1 MFPKRLDI
9 ERTILN
15 LNKIKRCKL
24 FKRRERRSI
33 FRFFYEVVFSLKGI
47 SRAIEYVGIRLK
59 RIPDTPHKI
68 SLGMSCGIFASFTPL
83 FGLHFLIAGLLSY
96 LLRANVLASLIG
108 TFVGNPIT
116 FPIITVFNLKLGE
129 WLLGSSEYSSGDG
142 GKIFEGFLDFI
153 FLIYK
158 SFFTEGSIGENSVPR
173 MNEFLNGVFIPYS
186 LGGLILGV
194 FSAIISYFLL
204 RSLVSTYQKK
214 RDALKAKR
222 SKKKLLRKIHEIR

>member
-1 MFPKRLDI
+1 M
-9 ERTILN
+9 
-15 LNKIKRCKL
+15 
-24 FKRRERRSI
+24 FKRREKRSV
-33 FRFFYEVVFSLKGI
+33 FRFFYEVIFSLKGI

-96 LLRANVLASLIG
+96 VLRANVLASLIG
-108 TFVGNPIT
+108 TFIGNPIT

-129 WLLGSSEYSSGDG
+129 WILGSSEYSSGDG

-158 SFFTEGSIGENSVPR
+158 SFFTEGSIGENSVPK
-173 MNEFLNGVFIPYS
+173 MNEFFIGVFIPYS
-186 LGGLILGV
+186 LGGLIFGI
-194 FSAIISYFLL
+194 FIAILSYFLL
-204 RSLVSTYQKK
+204 RPLVSTYQKK

-222 SKKKLLRKIHEIR
+222 LKKKLMRRKDETR

>member
-1 MFPKRLDI
+1 M
-9 ERTILN
+9 
-15 LNKIKRCKL
+15 

-47 SRAIEYVGIRLK
+47 SRAIEYIGIRLK

-129 WLLGSSEYSSGDG
+129 WILGSNEYSSGDG

-158 SFFTEGSIGENSVPR
+158 SLFTEGSIGENSVPR
-173 MNEFLNGVFIPYS
+173 MNEFLYGVFIPYS
-186 LGGLILGV
+186 LGGLILGISV
-194 FSAIISYFLL
+194 AIISYFLL
-204 RSLVSTYQKK
+204 RPLVSTYKKK
-214 RDALKAKR
+214 RDSLKAR
-222 SKKKLLRKIHEIR
+222 RLKKKLMRKRNEVR

>member
-1 MFPKRLDI
+1 M
-9 ERTILN
+9 
-15 LNKIKRCKL
+15 

-33 FRFFYEVVFSLKGI
+33 FRFFYEVIFSLKGI

-96 LLRANVLASLIG
+96 VLRANVLASLIG
-108 TFVGNPIT
+108 TFIGNPIT

-129 WLLGSSEYSSGDG
+129 WILGSNEYSSGDG

-158 SFFTEGSIGENSVPR
+158 SLFTEGSIGENSVPR
-173 MNEFLNGVFIPYS
+173 MNEFLYGVFIPYS
-186 LGGLILGV
+186 LGGLILGI
-194 FSAIISYFLL
+194 SIAIISYFLL
-204 RSLVSTYQKK
+204 RPLVSTYQKK
-214 RDALKAKR
+214 RGSLKAR
-222 SKKKLLRKIHEIR
+222 RLKKKLMRKRNEFR

>member
-1 MFPKRLDI
+1 
-9 ERTILN
+9 
-15 LNKIKRCKL
+15 L

-33 FRFFYEVVFSLKGI
+33 FRFFYEVIFSLKGI
-47 SRAIEYVGIRLK
+47 SRAIGYVGIRLK

-96 LLRANVLASLIG
+96 VLRANVLASLIG
-108 TFVGNPIT
+108 TFIGNPIT

-129 WLLGSSEYSSGDG
+129 WILGSNEYSSGDG

-158 SFFTEGSIGENSVPR
+158 SLFTEGSIGENSVPR
-173 MNEFLNGVFIPYS
+173 MNEFLYGVFIPYS
-186 LGGLILGV
+186 LGGLILGISV
-194 FSAIISYFLL
+194 AIISYFLL
-204 RSLVSTYQKK
+204 RPLVSTYKK
-214 RDALKAKR
+214 KKDSLKAR
-222 SKKKLLRKIHEIR
+222 RLKKKLMRKRNEFR

>member
-1 MFPKRLDI
+1 M
-9 ERTILN
+9 
-15 LNKIKRCKL
+15 

-33 FRFFYEVVFSLKGI
+33 FRFFYEVIFSFKGI
-47 SRAIEYVGIRLK
+47 SRAIEYISIRLK

-129 WLLGSSEYSSGDG
+129 WILGSSEYSSGDG

-158 SFFTEGSIGENSVPR
+158 SFFTEGSIGENNVPR

-186 LGGLILGV
+186 LGGLILGI
-194 FSAIISYFLL
+194 FIALISYFLL
-204 RSLVSTYQKK
+204 RPLVATYQKK
-214 RDALKAKR
+214 RSALKAKR
-222 SKKKLLRKIHEIR
+222 FKKKLMRKRYETR

>member
-1 MFPKRLDI
+1 M
-9 ERTILN
+9 
-15 LNKIKRCKL
+15 

-33 FRFFYEVVFSLKGI
+33 FRFFYEVIFSFKGI
-47 SRAIEYVGIRLK
+47 SRAIEYISIRLK

-129 WLLGSSEYSSGDG
+129 WILGSSEYSSGDG
-142 GKIFEGFLDFI
+142 GKIFEGFLDLI

-158 SFFTEGSIGENSVPR
+158 SFFTEGSIGENNVPR
-173 MNEFLNGVFIPYS
+173 INEFLNGVFIPYS
-186 LGGLILGV
+186 LGGLILGIFIAV
-194 FSAIISYFLL
+194 ISYFLL
-204 RSLVSTYQKK
+204 RPLVATYQKK
-214 RDALKAKR
+214 RSALKAKR
-222 SKKKLLRKIHEIR
+222 LKKKLMRKRYETR

>member
-1 MFPKRLDI
+1 M
-9 ERTILN
+9 
-15 LNKIKRCKL
+15 

-33 FRFFYEVVFSLKGI
+33 FRFFYEVIFSLKGI
-47 SRAIEYVGIRLK
+47 SRAIGYVGIRLK

-96 LLRANVLASLIG
+96 VLRANVLASLIG
-108 TFVGNPIT
+108 TFIGNPIT

-129 WLLGSSEYSSGDG
+129 WILGSNEYSSGDG

-158 SFFTEGSIGENSVPR
+158 SLFTEGSIGENSVPR
-173 MNEFLNGVFIPYS
+173 MNEFLYGVFIPYS
-186 LGGLILGV
+186 LGGLILGI
-194 FSAIISYFLL
+194 SIAILSYFLL
-204 RSLVSTYQKK
+204 RPLVSTYQKK
-214 RDALKAKR
+214 RGSLKAR
-222 SKKKLLRKIHEIR
+222 RLKKKLMRKRNEYR

>member
-1 MFPKRLDI
+1 M
-9 ERTILN
+9 
-15 LNKIKRCKL
+15 
-24 FKRRERRSI
+24 FKRREKRSI

-47 SRAIEYVGIRLK
+47 SRAIEYIGIRLK

-96 LLRANVLASLIG
+96 VLRGNILASLIG

-129 WLLGSSEYSSGDG
+129 WILGSSEYSSGDG

-173 MNEFLNGVFIPYS
+173 MNEFFNGVFIPYS
-186 LGGLILGV
+186 LGGLILGI
-194 FSAIISYFLL
+194 FIAIISYFLL
-204 RSLVSTYQKK
+204 RPLVSTYQKK
-214 RDALKAKR
+214 RDALKVKKL
-222 SKKKLLRKIHEIR
+222 KKKWMRKRNENR

>member
-1 MFPKRLDI
+1 M
-9 ERTILN
+9 
-15 LNKIKRCKL
+15 

-33 FRFFYEVVFSLKGI
+33 FRFFYEVIFSLKGI

-116 FPIITVFNLKLGE
+116 FPIITVFNIKLGE
-129 WLLGSSEYSSGDG
+129 WILGSSEYSSGDG

-158 SFFTEGSIGENSVPR
+158 SFFTEGSIGENNVPR

-186 LGGLILGV
+186 LGGLILGIFIAV
-194 FSAIISYFLL
+194 ISYFLL
-204 RSLVSTYQKK
+204 RPLVATYQKK
-214 RDALKAKR
+214 RSALKAKR
-222 SKKKLLRKIHEIR
+222 LKKKLMRKRHETR

>member
-1 MFPKRLDI
+1 M
-9 ERTILN
+9 
-15 LNKIKRCKL
+15 

-33 FRFFYEVVFSLKGI
+33 FRFFYEVIFSLKGI
-47 SRAIEYVGIRLK
+47 ARAIEYIGIRLK

-96 LLRANVLASLIG
+96 VLRANVLASLIG
-108 TFVGNPIT
+108 TFIGNPIT

-129 WLLGSSEYSSGDG
+129 WILGSSEYSSGDG

-158 SFFTEGSIGENSVPR
+158 NLFTEGSIGENSVPR
-173 MNEFLNGVFIPYS
+173 MNEFLYGVFIPYS
-186 LGGLILGV
+186 LGGLILGILI
-194 FSAIISYFLL
+194 ATISYFLL
-204 RSLVSTYQKK
+204 RPLVSTYKKK
-214 RDALKAKR
+214 RDSLRVRRLKN
-222 SKKKLLRKIHEIR
+222 KLMRKTNEIR

>member
-1 MFPKRLDI
+1 M
-9 ERTILN
+9 
-15 LNKIKRCKL
+15 

-33 FRFFYEVVFSLKGI
+33 FRFFYEVIFSLKGI

-96 LLRANVLASLIG
+96 VLRANVLASLIG
-108 TFVGNPIT
+108 TFIGNPIT

-129 WLLGSSEYSSGDG
+129 WILGSNEYSSGDG

-158 SFFTEGSIGENSVPR
+158 SLFTEGLIGENNVPR
-173 MNEFLNGVFIPYS
+173 MNEFLYGVFIPYS
-186 LGGLILGV
+186 LGGLILGI
-194 FSAIISYFLL
+194 SIAIISYFLL
-204 RSLVSTYQKK
+204 RPLVSTYQKK
-214 RDALKAKR
+214 RDSLKAR
-222 SKKKLLRKIHEIR
+222 RLKKKLMRKKNEVR

>member
-1 MFPKRLDI
+1 M
-9 ERTILN
+9 
-15 LNKIKRCKL
+15 

-33 FRFFYEVVFSLKGI
+33 FRFFYEVIFSLKGI

-83 FGLHFLIAGLLSY
+83 FGIHFLIAGLLSY

-108 TFVGNPIT
+108 TFIGNPIT

-129 WLLGSSEYSSGDG
+129 WILGSDEYSSVDG
-142 GKIFEGFLDFI
+142 RKIFEGFLDFI

-158 SFFTEGSIGENSVPR
+158 NFFTEGSIGENSVPR

-186 LGGLILGV
+186 LGGLILGILIA
-194 FSAIISYFLL
+194 FISYFLL
-204 RSLVSTYQKK
+204 RPLVSTYKKK
-214 RDALKAKR
+214 RDSLKAKR
-222 SKKKLLRKIHEIR
+222 FNKKLMRKRYETR

>member
-1 MFPKRLDI
+1 M
-9 ERTILN
+9 
-15 LNKIKRCKL
+15 
-24 FKRRERRSI
+24 FKRRERRSV
-33 FRFFYEVVFSLKGI
+33 FRFFYEVIFSLKGI

-96 LLRANVLASLIG
+96 VLRANVLASLIG

-129 WLLGSSEYSSGDG
+129 WILGSSEYSIDDG

-158 SFFTEGSIGENSVPR
+158 SFFTDGSIGENSVPR
-173 MNEFLNGVFIPYS
+173 MNEFFNGVFIPYS
-186 LGGLILGV
+186 LGGFILGI
-194 FSAIISYFLL
+194 FIAIISYFLL
-204 RSLVSTYQKK
+204 RPLVSTYQKK
-214 RDALKAKR
+214 RNSLKVKR
-222 SKKKLLRKIHEIR
+222 LKKKIMRRKNENR

>member
-1 MFPKRLDI
+1 M
-9 ERTILN
+9 
-15 LNKIKRCKL
+15 
-24 FKRRERRSI
+24 FKRRERRSV
-33 FRFFYEVVFSLKGI
+33 FRFFYEVIFSLKGI
-47 SRAIEYVGIRLK
+47 SRAIGYVGIRLK

-129 WLLGSSEYSSGDG
+129 WILGSSEYSSSDG

-158 SFFTEGSIGENSVPR
+158 SFFTEGSIGENNVPR

-186 LGGLILGV
+186 LGGLISGIFIAV
-194 FSAIISYFLL
+194 TSYFLL
-204 RSLVSTYQKK
+204 RPLVATYQKK
-214 RDALKAKR
+214 RSALKAKR
-222 SKKKLLRKIHEIR
+222 VKKKLMRKRHETG

>member
-1 MFPKRLDI
+1 M
-9 ERTILN
+9 
-15 LNKIKRCKL
+15 
-24 FKRRERRSI
+24 FKRRERRTV
-33 FRFFYEVVFSLKGI
+33 FRFFYEVIFSLKGI

-96 LLRANVLASLIG
+96 VFRANVLASLIG

-129 WLLGSSEYSSGDG
+129 WILGSSEYSSDDG

-158 SFFTEGSIGENSVPR
+158 SFFTDGSIGENSVPR
-173 MNEFLNGVFIPYS
+173 MNEFFNGVFIPYS
-186 LGGLILGV
+186 LGGFIFGTII
-194 FSAIISYFLL
+194 AIISYFLL
-204 RSLVSTYQKK
+204 RPLVSTYQKK
-214 RDALKAKR
+214 RGSLKVKKL
-222 SKKKLLRKIHEIR
+222 KKKLMRKKDGIR